1 MLKNIIRKIKYPKL
15 ILLALSV
22 VISCLIFKDE
32 NGFHFH
38 AILIRLGYVGTFLSG
53 VVFVYGFTTA
63 PAIAMLL
70 FQSSIQNFWAA
81 GIIATAGVLVGNFL
95 VFQLLKT
102 SMENELED
110 LAKNK
115 YFHWFVKKMEG
126 HVPHF
131 IQAYIL
137 PAFAGFIAASPLPD
151 EFAVALVSKSKD
163 ISLPIFSFFAF
174 TFSTFGVFI
183 ILLIGKMVL

>member
-1 MLKNIIRKIKYPKL
+1 MM
-15 ILLALSV
+15 LLALSF
-22 VISCLIFKDE
+22 IIGYLIFKDE
-32 NGFHFH
+32 NGFNFH
-38 AILIRLGYVGTFLSG
+38 LILEKMGYLGTFLSG
-53 VVFVYGFTTA
+53 VIFVYGFTTA

-70 FQSSIQNFWAA
+70 FQSSFQNFWLA
-81 GIIATAGVLVGNFL
+81 GIIATAGVLMGNFI
-95 VFQLLKT
+95 VFKVLKI

-115 YFHWFVKKMEG
+115 YFQWFTKKMEG

-137 PAFAGFIAASPLPD
+137 PAFAGFIAATPLPD

-163 ISLPIFSFFAF
+163 MSLSVFSAFAF
-174 TFSTFGVFI
+174 TFSTFGIFI
-183 ILLIGKMVL
+183 IIFIGKII